1 MIKLSQPTI
10 SEEAISRVNEI
21 LRSGQLV
28 HGEECERF
36 EQELSEFIGVK
47 HAIVV
52 ANGTAALHLSL
63 LALGIGPGD
72 AVLIPDFTFVATAN
86 VVEMVGAKTII
97 VDVEKSTYNMDVEL
111 LEKQIKSWKGPEK
124 LKAIMPVLEFGN
136 PANLK
141 MYRRIADRYGL
152 YLVEDAACAIGS
164 YDEECNAGSV
174 GDLGCF
180 SFHPRKTLT
189 TGEGGLITTNDDG
202 LAEKVKLLRN
212 HGMVRSNAGLEF
224 KTIGLNYRL
233 TNFQAAIGRVMLHS
247 LPSWIEQRKKL
258 ASEYHNSLAKL
269 ESENLLIR
277 PSSNDGHSWQ
287 TFMIVV
293 NHNID
298 RNEVIKKMRQMGI
311 ESNLGAQSMTALGL
325 FNGSEY
331 SQRSMPISKILFE
344 KGLALPLHENLTQ
357 SKIGQVVNSL
367 DSTLKCYV

>member
-164 YDEECNAGSV
+164 HDEECNAGSV

-212 HGMVRSNAGLEF
+212 HGMVRSNTGLEF

-233 TNFQAAIGRVMLHS
+233 TNFQAAIGRVMLKS
-247 LPSWIEQRKKL
+247 LPLWLNTRENL
-258 ASEYHNSLAKL
+258 ANKYHEYLAKL
-269 ESENLLIR
+269 EDEKLLFR
-277 PSSNDGHSWQ
+277 PKKEVGHSWQ
-287 TFMIVV
+287 TYMVV
-293 NHNID
+293 LNNKFNRD
-298 RNEVIKKMRQMGI
+298 EVIHKMRSTGI
-311 ESNLGAQSMTALGL
+311 EVSIGAQSISSLGL
-325 FNGSEY
+325 IGITSLLHKDIFQGE
-331 SQRSMPISKILFE
+331 ILYNS
-344 KGLALPLHENLTQ
+344 GLALPLHERLSVLDVKN
-357 SKIGQVVNSL
+357 VVNKLSSVL
-367 DSTLKCYV
+367 II